1 MGVGESVAEN
11 TTNGIDY
18 NPTHV
23 YWEYIVDQAQNKY
36 FSYILMY
43 LKQFCEKQRIYYP
56 PLYKRKQFPKKLNVF
71 WGLWLCRRRAK
82 TGQNPDF
89 ATPSSHK
96 PSPHRNCAFS
106 DENLWQRWSRW
117 ALVFSDCL
125 MTWALEKP
133 GLMWEIQLRGHQGP
147 KKRGSREGRFVLQ

>member
-18 NPTHV
+18 NPTHI

-56 PLYKRKQFPKKLNVF
+56 PLYKQKQFPKKLNVF

-89 ATPSSHK
+89 ATPHPTSLHHTETV
-96 PSPHRNCAFS
+96 PSQMRICGRDDQ
-106 DENLWQRWSRW
+106 DELWCFLI
-117 ALVFSDCL
+117 A
-125 MTWALEKP
+125 
-133 GLMWEIQLRGHQGP
+133 
-147 KKRGSREGRFVLQ
+147 